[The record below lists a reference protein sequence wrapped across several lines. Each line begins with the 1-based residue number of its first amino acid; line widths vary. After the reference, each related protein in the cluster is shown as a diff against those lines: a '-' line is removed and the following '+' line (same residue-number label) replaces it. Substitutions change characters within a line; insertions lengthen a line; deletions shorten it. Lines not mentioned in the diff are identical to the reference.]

1 MPSDS
6 PLTFILSPGGGEGWG
21 EGVHLFARVIRST
34 LFLAFLLVMGCAT
47 VRPVD
52 PSLAN
57 RLGDLLLV
65 GFRGTEVEG
74 NSELLH
80 LLCDLKAGGVIL
92 FERNIESPEQAT
104 RLSRDLQALA
114 RRCAG
119 RPLLIAVDGEGG
131 VVMRLS
137 PRAGYSPTLGHG
149 ELGESNDL
157 ALTELEARRIGAM
170 LREAGINWNLA
181 PVVDVALN
189 PWNSVVTQ
197 ARRAFAADP
206 ESVTAHA
213 RAFLRG
219 MRAAGI
225 LSSLKHFPGH
235 GSSWEDSHLGFTD
248 VTDTANPEI
257 ELRPYRELI
266 TERLADSV
274 MTAHVFNR
282 RLDGEYP
289 ATLSRA
295 TVGGLLRG
303 ELGFDGVV
311 VSDDLLMGAISER
324 YGLERAAVLGL
335 AAGVDVLLIS
345 DNTWAR
351 AEAAADRAR
360 SAILNALARGTLQTS
375 TVESALAR
383 IDRLRARLVGF

>member
-1 MPSDS
+1 VPADPGRWLRVLLAV
-6 PLTFILSPGGGEGWG
+6 PL
-21 EGVHLFARVIRST
+21 
-34 LFLAFLLVMGCAT
+34 LALGCAAA
-47 VRPVD
+47 RPVH
-52 PSLAN
+52 PSLAD

-65 GFRGTEVEG
+65 GFRGTEVG
-74 NSELLH
+74 DNGELLH
-80 LLCDLKAGGVIL
+80 LLCDLKVGGVIL
-92 FERNIESPEQAT
+92 FERNITSPEQVA
-104 RLSRDLQALA
+104 RLTHDLQALA
-114 RRCAG
+114 RHCAG

-137 PRAGYSPTLGHG
+137 PKAGYTPTLGHG
-149 ELGESNDL
+149 DLGELDDL

-197 ARRAFAADP
+197 AGRAFAADP
-206 ESVTAHA
+206 ERVTAHA

-235 GSSWEDSHLGFTD
+235 GSSFQDSHLGFTD
-248 VTDTANPEI
+248 VTLTANPEI

-266 TERLADSV
+266 AERLADSV

-282 RLDGEYP
+282 RVDPDYP

-303 ELGFDGVV
+303 ALGFDGVV
-311 VSDDLLMGAISER
+311 VSDDLLMGAISEH
-324 YGLERAAVLGL
+324 YGLERAAVLGV

-345 DNTWAR
+345 DNAPPR
-351 AEAAADRAR
+351 AEAAAARAR
-360 SAILNALARGTLQTS
+360 SAIVNALAGGTLEPS

-383 IDRLRARLVGF
+383 IDRLRARLGGF

>member
-1 MPSDS
+1 MPADS
-6 PLTFILSPGGGEGWG
+6 GRWLRI
-21 EGVHLFARVIRST
+21 
-34 LFLAFLLVMGCAT
+34 LLVVPFLVLGCAT

-149 ELGESNDL
+149 ALGESNDL

-311 VSDDLLMGAISER
+311 VSDDLLMGAISEH

-345 DNTWAR
+345 DNTRAR
-351 AEAAADRAR
+351 AEAAADRALF
-360 SAILNALARGTLQTS
+360 AILNALSHGALPASQ
-375 TVESALAR
+375 VEAALAR
-383 IDRLRARLVGF
+383 IDRLRARLGGS